1 MGDCEQKLR
10 NSSSI
15 ELNEE
20 LIIFKINHKVPE
32 SKTQII
38 EYIANN
44 HLVEEITK
52 NITGY
57 LDDDY
62 KDLIQ
67 DIYVDLYTK
76 KEDLLQNLYDKG
88 NIKFFLTRIICNNIF
103 SKTSRFYTQYKKI
116 NKFKV
121 PIDDVDTTKL

>member
-1 MGDCEQKLR
+1 MTK
-10 NSSSI
+10 
-15 ELNEE
+15 
-20 LIIFKINHKVPE
+20 P
-32 SKTQII
+32 QII

-116 NKFKV
+116 NKYKV

>member
-1 MGDCEQKLR
+1 MTK
-10 NSSSI
+10 
-15 ELNEE
+15 
-20 LIIFKINHKVPE
+20 P
-32 SKTQII
+32 QII

-76 KEDLLQNLYDKG
+76 KEDLLQNLYDND
-88 NIKFFLTRIICNNIF
+88 NIKFYLTRVIINNVF
-103 SKTSRFYTQYKKI
+103 SKTSRFYTQYKKN
-116 NKFKV
+116 NKNKV
-121 PIDDVDTTKL
+121 NIDDLNTDVI